1 MIEQAA
7 PYLKPFTE
15 SLAQMFVMGC
25 QDAVSAVA
33 TAALSATSA
42 YIMELGNEPEV
53 MILQKVI
60 SPMLDVMN
68 KCLQAGDEDIVCEGL
83 DVIQECCM
91 LEHPLINDHIEVV
104 YLFLLKIFL
113 IGI

>member
-7 PYLKPFTE
+7 VYLKPFAET
-15 SLAQMFVMGC
+15 LAQMFVMGC
-25 QDAVSAVA
+25 QDAVSNVA

-42 YIMELGNEPEV
+42 FIIELGNEPEI

-60 SPMLDVMN
+60 NPMLDVMN

-83 DVIQECCM
+83 DVINECCM
-91 LEHPLINDHIEVV
+91 LEQPLINDHIEVTNS
-104 YLFLLKIFL
+104 FH
-113 IGI
+113 